1 MVKELGGNM
10 GGGLEGEI
18 SAVGLRS
25 YCVLVQMMG
34 SRPVA
39 LLDSRESGVIVGCR
53 D

>member
-1 MVKELGGNM
+1 M